1 MILMKRYGKG
11 SSSPLKLTSL
21 SKFSFLL
28 GWLFLTNFAGASA
41 YECSGVSE
49 LAPPN
54 WVVDYGSNDDQSI
67 VYGYAALKPQRNQT
81 LDQINQLLKANS
93 IGDLALNIRASVESA
108 ISSEQTFINDKA
120 TEKTKIVSKTKSD
133 LSLSNLSGTLIFID
147 QLNCI
152 AFARTGLAKADLPF
166 IFALSDFRNFQ
177 KILNEGTASLQD
189 IKGFDKTLALLE
201 TAGASSSSKNN
212 FLAMAQ
218 EISRTSVK
226 AKIAEIKIRVRT
238 ASQIDLEPQRK
249 KSEATKVLELIKELE
264 VTEIDE
270 AQYSNEKDLAK
281 DILNQIDA
289 VLGKELIAVAWS
301 VENETLAAGLNQYFS
316 EASEQYWL
324 PDLINTAENLGEITA
339 KYNLDTALFLTIQTN
354 KSRKFGIDEVDIE
367 VGIEY
372 ISPSNKTENKTQK
385 IETKAIGRPVLD
397 EDIAKKIRLALER
410 AL

>member
-11 SSSPLKLTSL
+11 FRSLLKLTFL
-21 SKFSFLL
+21 SKFSFLF
-28 GWLFLTNFAGASA
+28 GWLFLTNFTSADA
-41 YECSGVSE
+41 YECSGVSQ
-49 LAPPN
+49 LAPPK
-54 WVVDYGSNDDQSI
+54 WVVDYGSNDNQSI

-324 PDLINTAENLGEITA
+324 PDRINTAENLGEITA

-372 ISPSNKTENKTQK
+372 ISPSNKTENKSQK
-385 IETKAIGRPVLD
+385 IETRAIGRPVLD

>member
-1 MILMKRYGKG
+1 MISMKRYGKG

-21 SKFSFLL
+21 SKFSFLF
-28 GWLFLTNFAGASA
+28 GSLFFTNFAGANA
-41 YECSGVSE
+41 YECSEVSQ
-49 LAPPN
+49 LAPPK
-54 WVVDYGSNDDQSI
+54 WVVDYGSNEDQSI
-67 VYGYAALKPQRNQT
+67 VYGYSALKPQRNQT

-108 ISSEQTFINDKA
+108 ISSEQTFIDDKA
-120 TEKTKIVSKTKSD
+120 TEKTKIVSKTKSN
-133 LSLSNLSGTLIFID
+133 LSLSNLSGTSIFID

-177 KILNEGTASLQD
+177 KILNEGSASLQD
-189 IKGFDKTLALLE
+189 IKSFDKTIALLE
-201 TAGASSSSKNN
+201 TAAASSSSKNN

-270 AQYSNEKDLAK
+270 AQYSKEKDLAK

-301 VENETLAAGLNQYFS
+301 VENETIAAGLNQYFS

-324 PDLINTAENLGEITA
+324 PDRINTAQNLGEITA

-372 ISPSNKTENKTQK
+372 ISPSNKTGNKTQK

-397 EDIAKKIRLALER
+397 EDIAKKIKLALER